1 MRTHGTQV
9 QSGTRKSLRP
19 RRGGV
24 APERDGV
31 GETEQTI
38 LEVVDRGGLHIN
50 EHELRYQLARRQI
63 DSVGVLERMRDL
75 EQRGLVECAALLEPG
90 QPRFEEIV
98 QPRQGGVRAKG
109 GDAVTPRLTQ
119 RRGARGVLNR
129 LRGTAQNIHAGDFPG
144 PP

>member
-1 MRTHGTQV
+1 MRTHSTQV

-24 APERDGV
+24 PPERDGV

-50 EHELRYQLARRQI
+50 EHELRYQLARRQV

-75 EQRGLVECAALLEPG
+75 EQRGLVESTLC
-90 QPRFEEIV
+90 F
-98 QPRQGGVRAKG
+98 
-109 GDAVTPRLTQ
+109 RLTQ
-119 RRGARGVLNR
+119 QGVAALPDGHERPLVVGYRSDWSVEEKPGTRDGSRRA
-129 LRGTAQNIHAGDFPG
+129 
-144 PP
+144 